1 MTIKILPGYD
11 RPKEVGTLFAEYT
24 EMLLKG
30 DPSFGK
36 YLEIQNYEEE
46 LKHLEAKY
54 GLPEGRLYLAYQED
68 RLAGCIGLRKIDAKS
83 CEMKRL
89 YVRTAYR
96 GSQIGSRLVQK
107 ILADAEEIG
116 YRCMLLDTLPFLQ
129 DAIRLYRKYGFYEI
143 PRYNNNPMDSGIY
156 MRLELQG

>member
-1 MTIKILPGYD
+1 
-11 RPKEVGTLFAEYT
+11 
-24 EMLLKG
+24 
-30 DPSFGK
+30 
-36 YLEIQNYEEE
+36 
-46 LKHLEAKY
+46 
-54 GLPEGRLYLAYQED
+54 
-68 RLAGCIGLRKIDAKS
+68 
-83 CEMKRL
+83 MKRL
-89 YVRTAYR
+89 YVRPAYR

-129 DAIRLYRKYGFYEI
+129 DAIHLYRKYGFYEI